1 MARVTV
7 EDCLENISNRMELIV
22 LASKRARQLL
32 DGSDPLISNVKGN
45 KEVVLALRE
54 IAAGKIALKKV
65 DEKTKKPRFKRR
77 RINRY
82 IRSQDQLCL
91 YFRVLILI
99 FATEGRSITFKLRL
113 IPFVDCITFQRLS
126 ILAEKFITQQK
137 RH

>member
-82 IRSQDQLCL
+82 IRSQD
-91 YFRVLILI
+91 
-99 FATEGRSITFKLRL
+99 
-113 IPFVDCITFQRLS
+113 
-126 ILAEKFITQQK
+126 
-137 RH
+137 

>member
-54 IAAGKIALKKV
+54 IAAGKIGLKKV
-65 DEKTKKPRFKRR
+65 DEKAKRPRFKRR

-82 IRSQDQLCL
+82 IRSQD
-91 YFRVLILI
+91 
-99 FATEGRSITFKLRL
+99 
-113 IPFVDCITFQRLS
+113 
-126 ILAEKFITQQK
+126 
-137 RH
+137 